1 MGLPVITCSRSLRSA
16 LASVLSSL
24 KLKLSERA
32 ESSQSMSAV
41 SRVRAGA
48 ESVSAKRRKL
58 DGSVTDRCQSDER
71 VVARTIY
78 ILYSIQPLPDFKL
91 IFKIQPFCVC
101 SSDNGTKPALCPFFV
116 PVVTEMFMT
125 IKILKIS
132 SEM

>member
-1 MGLPVITCSRSLRSA
+1 MPRQEQNDIMGLSSLVPSHWSRP
-16 LASVLSSL
+16 SVLSSL
-24 KLKLSERA
+24 KSKLSQRA
-32 ESSQSMSAV
+32 ESMSAV

-78 ILYSIQPLPDFKL
+78 IQTLPDFKL

-101 SSDNGTKPALCPFFV
+101 SSDMARNMLYVSFC
-116 PVVTEMFMT
+116 
-125 IKILKIS
+125 S
-132 SEM
+132 SCNRDVYDNQNF